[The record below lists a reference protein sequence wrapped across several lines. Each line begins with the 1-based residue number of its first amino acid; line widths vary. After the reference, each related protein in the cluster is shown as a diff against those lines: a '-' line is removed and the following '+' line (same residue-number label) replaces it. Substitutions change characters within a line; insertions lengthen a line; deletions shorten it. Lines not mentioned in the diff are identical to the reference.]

1 MRHQNKAG
9 KLSLKT
15 GPRKALMRSLA
26 TNLVLRGKIKT
37 TLTRAKLVRSKVEKY
52 VTVSKKGD
60 LTARR
65 QLLRYF
71 YGEKAVRKLIEE
83 LGPKYKTR
91 PGGYTRIIKLPTR
104 SGDNAPVAIIE
115 FV

>member
-1 MRHQNKAG
+1 MRHQNKKG
-9 KLSLKT
+9 KLSLKAA
-15 GPRKALMRSLA
+15 PRKALLRSLA
-26 TNLVLRGKIKT
+26 TSLVLKEKIKT
-37 TLTRAKLVRSKVEKY
+37 TLIRAKTVKSKVEKY
-52 VTVSKKGD
+52 VTVSKAGD

-71 YGEKAVRKLIEE
+71 YGEKAVNKLLTE

-91 PGGYTRIIKLPTR
+91 PGGYTRIVKLDKR
-104 SGDNAPVAIIE
+104 KGDNAPMAIIE

>member
-1 MRHQNKAG
+1 MRHQNKTG
-9 KLSLKT
+9 KLSLKSA
-15 GPRKALMRSLA
+15 PRKALLRSLA

-37 TLTRAKLVRSKVEKY
+37 TLVRAKTVRSKVEKY

-60 LTARR
+60 LASRR

-71 YGEKAVRKLIEE
+71 YGEKAVNKLLVE

-91 PGGYTRIIKLPTR
+91 PGGYTRIIKLEKR
-104 SGDNAPVAIIE
+104 SGDNAPQAIIE